1 MDEILVNTSIVGD
14 QQASAIAGFRGTQYV
29 VVWEDSGDATIKG
42 QMFGANGNK
51 TSSEFVVNLPGE
63 PNTSRRLPAIVECGL
78 GFAVAWIEKPR
89 GAAAQVKLRTFDHD
103 TLSGPEIQ
111 VSTAE
116 VEALTAPA
124 MARLADGGFVVVWA
138 DKRQDERIRAQRFGV
153 QGEKNGP
160 EFRVNTVP
168 GLHREP
174 MVACL
179 VNGNIVIG
187 WRARSA
193 APLLVHLQ
201 IFDANGP
208 VGGEQITNLDVTDIT
223 MAALDSGRFVI
234 AHVRNAFDGETGLE
248 TTVVQAS
255 VFEPNGVFTGIRIS
269 ASAEQRILSSWP
281 TLAPLPGG
289 RCVLA
294 WTQSQYGCPRG
305 RQHCQGQGLFG
316 KPKLGRSSRPGQ
328 YLDRRRTLP
337 PVRRDDPRS
346 RRRDR
351 LLLLVRPRP
360 GRRRHLGE
368 TGTRATAADTSVR
381 RIGVTP
387 TLGAPRRVAA
397 VASGDAGI
405 APKLA

>member
-1 MDEILVNTSIVGD
+1 MDEVLVNTSIAGD

-29 VVWEDSGDATIKG
+29 VVWEDNGDATIKG
-42 QMFGANGNK
+42 QMFGTNGNK

-116 VEALTAPA
+116 VEPLTAPT
-124 MARLADGGFVVVWA
+124 MARLNDGGFVVVWA

-160 EFRVNTVP
+160 EFRVNTIP

-193 APLLVHLQ
+193 APLLAHLQ
-201 IFDANGP
+201 IFDSNG
-208 VGGEQITNLDVTDIT
+208 VALGGEQITNLDVTDIT
-223 MAALDSGRFVI
+223 MAALDTGRFVI
-234 AHVRNAFDGETGLE
+234 AHVRSPFDGETLD
-248 TTVVQAS
+248 TTIVQAS
-255 VFEPNGVFTGIRIS
+255 VFEPNGAFTGIRIS

-294 WTQSQYGCPRG
+294 WTQSNTDAPAAGSNVKAKVFSASQSSIGQAVQVNTSTGGERFRLCAATTRGPDGETAFFSWSDQGQAGDGTLARRVRG
-305 RQHCQGQGLFG
+305 RPLPILPSGGL
-316 KPKLGRSSRPGQ
+316 
-328 YLDRRRTLP
+328 
-337 PVRRDDPRS
+337 
-346 RRRDR
+346 
-351 LLLLVRPRP
+351 
-360 GRRRHLGE
+360 
-368 TGTRATAADTSVR
+368 A
-381 RIGVTP
+381 
-387 TLGAPRRVAA
+387 
-397 VASGDAGI
+397 
-405 APKLA
+405 

>member
-1 MDEILVNTSIVGD
+1 MDEILVNTSIAGD

-29 VVWEDSGDATIKG
+29 VVWEDNGDAKIKG
-42 QMFGANGNK
+42 QMFAVNGNK

-63 PNTSRRLPAIVECGL
+63 PGTSRRLPAIVECGL

-160 EFRVNTVP
+160 EFRVNTIP

-223 MAALDSGRFVI
+223 MAALDTGRFVI
-234 AHVRNAFDGETGLE
+234 AHVRNAFDGETGFE
-248 TTVVQAS
+248 TTAVQAS

-294 WTQSQYGCPRG
+294 WTQSNTDAPAAGSIVKAKVFSASQSSVGQAVQVNTSTGGERFRLCAATTRGPDGENVFFSWSDQGQAGDGTLARRVRG
-305 RQHCQGQGLFG
+305 RPLPILPSGGL
-316 KPKLGRSSRPGQ
+316 
-328 YLDRRRTLP
+328 
-337 PVRRDDPRS
+337 
-346 RRRDR
+346 
-351 LLLLVRPRP
+351 
-360 GRRRHLGE
+360 
-368 TGTRATAADTSVR
+368 A
-381 RIGVTP
+381 
-387 TLGAPRRVAA
+387 
-397 VASGDAGI
+397 
-405 APKLA
+405 